1 MIKRRAEEKRDTKE
15 TQISIDFTIDGTG
28 TSTVD
33 TGIPFM
39 DHMLTLFARHGYFDM
54 TVQAKG
60 DLEIDAHH
68 TMEDLGIV
76 LGKTIRKALGDCK
89 GIRRYGFFLLPMDE
103 TLTRVV
109 IDLSGRPCLIWKVAP
124 PAAQVNGIDS
134 RLFREFFQALTN
146 ALGANVH
153 VDLIRSEEIHHAFE
167 SIFKGFARAL
177 DAATLPEP
185 RETSVPS
192 TKGILEG

>member
-1 MIKRRAEEKRDTKE
+1 MKRRAQEERNTKE
-15 TQISIDFTIDGTG
+15 TQISMDFTIDGGG
-28 TSTVD
+28 TSEID

-39 DHMLTLFARHGYFDM
+39 DHMLTLFARHGYFDL
-54 TVQAKG
+54 TVKATG

-76 LGKTIRKALGDCK
+76 LGKTIRNALGDCK

-103 TLTRVV
+103 TLARVV
-109 IDLSGRPCLIWKVAP
+109 IDLSGRPCLIWKVTP
-124 PAAQVNGIDS
+124 PADRVNDIDS

-146 ALGANVH
+146 SLGANVH

-167 SIFKGFARAL
+167 AIFKGFARAL
-177 DAATLPEP
+177 DAATMPES
-185 RETSVPS
+185 REPSVPS